1 MALADSKEIVMIS
14 LEFFKNVEIFQ
25 GLNNEQLAEIIK
37 SGQEEAFQHESGI
50 FKKGENAAYLWI
62 VGEGRVDLRF
72 DLPGLASSEKNT
84 ISSIAKAG
92 AFGWSSIVPPYKY
105 RLSGYSTGSGCKLI
119 KFERESLLKLFEKDP
134 DIGYMVMSN
143 IAALVGARFHN
154 LQEEAASRRGQVIM
168 GGW

>member
-1 MALADSKEIVMIS
+1 MIS
-14 LEFFKNVEIFQ
+14 LDFLKTVEIFQ
-25 GLNNEQLAEIIK
+25 GLSNEQLAEIIRC
-37 SGQEEAFQHESGI
+37 GEEVALQDETRLFE
-50 FKKGENAAYLWI
+50 KGENAAYLWI
-62 VGEGRVDLRF
+62 VREGRVDLRF

-119 KFERESLLKLFEKDP
+119 KVERESLLKLFEKDP
-134 DIGYMVMSN
+134 DIGYVVMSN
-143 IAALVGARFHN
+143 LATLIGTRFHN
-154 LQEEAASRRGQVIM
+154 LQEEAARRRGQDIM